1 MRSFAIGYYVVQST
15 ARDNPPNRLSEPP
28 NMCTVILL
36 RRPHHDWPLLLA
48 GNRDEMAGRPWMAP
62 ARHWAL
68 SPDVTGGL
76 DVLAEGSWLAL
87 NDHGVVATVLN
98 RYGTLGPAAGK
109 RSRGELVLQALD
121 HADAQAAAVALRHLD
136 PEAYRPFNLVVAD
149 NRDAFWLRADGRTVS
164 ALVIP
169 EGLSMLTAGELNDEK
184 DLRIRAFRPRFML
197 APPPDPD
204 AQDFA
209 AWQQLLA
216 ERAPAPQTD
225 REAGLT
231 FQLDNGFGTRSSA
244 IVALPE
250 MGRSG
255 VKPVFLFAGGP
266 PDQTPFE
273 PVLL

>member
-1 MRSFAIGYYVVQST
+1 
-15 ARDNPPNRLSEPP
+15 
-28 NMCTVILL
+28 MCTVILL

-48 GNRDEMAGRPWMAP
+48 GNRDEMAGRPWLP
-62 ARHWAL
+62 PGRHWPLA
-68 SPDVTGGL
+68 PDVTGGQ

-98 RYGTLGPAAGK
+98 RYGSLGPADGK

-121 HADAQAAAVALRHLD
+121 HADAAEAAAALGHLAAA
-136 PEAYRPFNLVVAD
+136 AYRPFNLVVAD
-149 NRDAFWLRADGRTVS
+149 NRDAFWLRADGNSVK
-164 ALVIP
+164 VFIIP

-184 DLRIRAFRPRFML
+184 DPRIHAFRPRFML

-204 AQDFA
+204 LQDFA
-209 AWQQLLA
+209 AWQALLA
-216 ERAPAPQTD
+216 ERAPAPRND

-231 FQLDNGFGTRSSA
+231 FQLDNGFGTRSSH

-255 VKPVFLFAGGP
+255 VKPVFRFAAGP
-266 PDQTPFE
+266 PDQMPFE